1 MGAGSKGWV
10 EKLRRIARTIYFMI
24 AMVASL
30 LVMSLPLLVAIG
42 DVLLPALLISS
53 FTCVTC
59 HSIHHHLR
67 RYAFNSSLTD
77 IPLVSV
83 IRSLLIT
90 CMSSPLFPFAFF
102 VFDAALY
109 CFVHNVA

>member
-1 MGAGSKGWV
+1 MMMASSKGWV
-10 EKLRRIARTIYFMI
+10 EKMRRIARTIYFMV

-30 LVMSLPLLVAIG
+30 LVMSLPLLIAIG

-59 HSIHHHLR
+59 HSFLHHLR

-77 IPLVSV
+77 IPLVSL

-90 CMSSPLFPFAFF
+90 CKPLSLSLSLSLSLPLSFCI
-102 VFDAALY
+102 L
-109 CFVHNVA
+109 CTM